1 MEEKAKSGK
10 PRVKKSNAED
20 DQHFAICAMRFTLY
34 GQLSVVLW
42 SVSYQELPAAICYL
56 LTSDTLCAERHA
68 PSAES

>member
-1 MEEKAKSGK
+1 VEEKATSGK

-20 DQHFAICAMRFTLY
+20 DQLFALFAMRFALY

-56 LTSDTLCAERHA
+56 LTSDTPCA
-68 PSAES
+68 